1 MKLLIVIT
9 IILGREINIF
19 SNSEEEKVK
28 RVVESFFEAFHSKDS
43 TTLYKL
49 SLYDF
54 ELRSSSLLNES
65 QKLSSVSYYDF
76 VKIVSNRD
84 NSSKWEEEILS
95 YEINVDG
102 TLAVAWTPYI
112 FRINDKIS
120 HCGSNS
126 FTLHKV
132 EGEWKIIQ
140 IIDSRRRDCD

>member
-1 MKLLIVIT
+1 MKLLIVII
-9 IILGREINIF
+9 IILSREINIF

-28 RVVESFFEAFHSKDS
+28 RVVESFFEAFHSRDS
-43 TTLYKL
+43 TSLYKL
-49 SLYDF
+49 SLTDF

-76 VKIVSNRD
+76 VKTVSNRD
-84 NSSKWEEEILS
+84 KSSNWEEEILS

-140 IIDSRRRDCD
+140 IIDSRRRDCN

>member
-1 MKLLIVIT
+1 MKLFIVII

-19 SNSEEEKVK
+19 SNSEEEKVR
-28 RVVESFFEAFHSKDS
+28 RVIESFFEAFHSKDS

-49 SLYDF
+49 SLTDF
-54 ELRSSSLLNES
+54 ELKSSSLLNES

-76 VKIVSNRD
+76 VKIISNRD

-112 FRINDKIS
+112 FRVNDKIR

-132 EGEWKIIQ
+132 RDKWKIIQ

>member
-9 IILGREINIF
+9 IILGIEINIF
-19 SNSEEEKVK
+19 SNSEEKKVK
-28 RVVESFFEAFHSKDS
+28 RVVESFFEAFNSRDS
-43 TTLYKL
+43 TSLYKL
-49 SLYDF
+49 SLTDF

>member
-1 MKLLIVIT
+1 MKLLIVII

-28 RVVESFFEAFHSKDS
+28 RVVESFFEAFHSRDS

-49 SLYDF
+49 SLSDF

-76 VKIVSNRD
+76 VKIISNRD

>member
-1 MKLLIVIT
+1 MKLLIVII
-9 IILGREINIF
+9 IILSREINIF

-49 SLYDF
+49 SFTDF
-54 ELRSSSLLNES
+54 ELKSSSLLNES

-140 IIDSRRRDCD
+140 IIDSRRRDCN